1 VTFSLGATAAKKRLQ
16 NTEARLAASS
26 TYVSEK
32 G

>member
-1 VTFSLGATAAKKRLQ
+1 VTFSLGGTAAKKRLE
-16 NTEARLAASS
+16 NTEARLAAAS